1 MRCYYDCVTRLVILA
16 LALLPLFGHAADV
29 AGVKVPDTV
38 RVGGQDLVLNGAGLH
53 TKAFFRIYVAALYLP
68 EKKTSVKE
76 VLALAGPKRL
86 SMAMLRDIT
95 AQQLNDAL
103 HEGIRD
109 NHPPAEVEKL
119 RPRMEALGQIMSAI
133 GASKS
138 GALIT
143 LDFSPGTGTQTG
155 LDGQPRGAPI
165 PGEDFYRA
173 LLRIWLGDDP
183 VNASLKKALLGGGA

>member
-1 MRCYYDCVTRLVILA
+1 
-16 LALLPLFGHAADV
+16 
-29 AGVKVPDTV
+29 
-38 RVGGQDLVLNGAGLH
+38 
-53 TKAFFRIYVAALYLP
+53 
-68 EKKTSVKE
+68 
-76 VLALAGPKRL
+76 
-86 SMAMLRDIT
+86 MLRDIT

-103 HEGIRD
+103 NEGIRD

-119 RPRMEALGQIMSAI
+119 RPRMEALGKVMFGI
-133 GASKS
+133 GATKS

-143 LDFSPGTGTQTG
+143 LDFIPGAGLQAG

-183 VNASLKKALLGGGA
+183 VNTSLKKALLGGSS